1 MAVGCRSAARAGR
14 SADRA
19 PSSRPELEITKKE
32 SATAPPPT
40 SPSNPAASCRCT
52 GQADRAGRADQ
63 MASRRPASR
72 ARVRA
77 AQAVNA
83 VPLTSPAQAGRGDAD
98 PAAQTPR
105 PAPTQS

>member
-32 SATAPPPT
+32 LATAPPAT
-40 SPSNPAASCRCT
+40 SPSNCAASCRCT

-72 ARVRA
+72 ARVRIESM
-77 AQAVNA
+77 VNA
-83 VPLTSPAQAGRGDAD
+83 GFLLRST
-98 PAAQTPR
+98 
-105 PAPTQS
+105 